1 MYDEININ
9 VKIFYY
15 IIRKSGFTT
24 CVKLFR
30 DYYTNIRIKKIEP
43 QTLARMGFFVT
54 TPAKKT
60 AGKGVVENDKIK
72 VTKKGK
78 IKTTKIGYFF
88 DCKKIV

>member
-30 DYYTNIRIKKIEP
+30 DYYTNIRIKKIET

-60 AGKGVVENDKIK
+60 AGKGVVASKETRSPNTDDHFHQKY
-72 VTKKGK
+72 GLLSEPP
-78 IKTTKIGYFF
+78 
-88 DCKKIV
+88 

>member
-15 IIRKSGFTT
+15 T
-24 CVKLFR
+24 
-30 DYYTNIRIKKIEP
+30 IKKIEP

-60 AGKGVVENDKIK
+60 AGKGVVASKETRSPNTDDHFHQKY
-72 VTKKGK
+72 GLLSEPP
-78 IKTTKIGYFF
+78 
-88 DCKKIV
+88 